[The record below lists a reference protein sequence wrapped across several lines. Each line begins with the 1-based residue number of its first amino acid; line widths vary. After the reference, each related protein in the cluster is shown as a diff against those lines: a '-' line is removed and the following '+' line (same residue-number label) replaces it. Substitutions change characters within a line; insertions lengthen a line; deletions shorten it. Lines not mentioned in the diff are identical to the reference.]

1 MTYRQEGESAQ
12 SIYIRREAPRAEAGV
27 GAAEN
32 AGTDVKDREITGVG
46 DPFPSILI
54 RTPTCV
60 KVVELMCWR
69 DCNQSSRVSPFAVT
83 SDPRCQ
89 GQLRRHVHAASVAVS
104 RRNVACLC
112 GNDASLTGGAMVFNR
127 CVRPRGGGRDVMG
140 YENCRVRGRVGG
152 RGEGILRSTRS
163 EALLERPLASTAG

>member
-1 MTYRQEGESAQ
+1 M
-12 SIYIRREAPRAEAGV
+12 
-27 GAAEN
+27 
-32 AGTDVKDREITGVG
+32 KDREITGVG
-46 DPFPSILI
+46 DLFPSILI

-60 KVVELMCWR
+60 KVVALMCWR

-112 GNDASLTGGAMVFNR
+112 GNDASLTGDAMVFNR
-127 CVRPRGGGRDVMG
+127 CVRPWGAGTLW
-140 YENCRVRGRVGG
+140 RGRGGG

-163 EALLERPLASTAG
+163 ETLLERPLTSTAG